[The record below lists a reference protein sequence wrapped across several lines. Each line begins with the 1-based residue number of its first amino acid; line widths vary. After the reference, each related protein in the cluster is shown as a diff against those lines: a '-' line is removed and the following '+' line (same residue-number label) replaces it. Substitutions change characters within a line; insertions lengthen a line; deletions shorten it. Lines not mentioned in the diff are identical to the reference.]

1 VEKEEKV
8 TAAVFKLVEYSC
20 RDTISVLKVLLSL
33 ALKGKLRGLLV
44 CYRDDDGREDTV
56 FTGIYKESRSSML
69 NASLRVSMD
78 QLRNRGEID

>member
-8 TAAVFKLVEYSC
+8 TAAVLKLVEYSC